1 MKYRCLVCDYIYDPE
16 KGDPDSG
23 IEPGTEFEDLPDDW
37 LCPVCGVGKEQFAP
51 VTEEE
56 EKALKKEEKKALDM
70 FCYQCSQTA
79 KGTGCTVIGV
89 CGKQPTVARLQDNL
103 LFAIKGISAYLYHAR
118 ELGYTDPEIDAFL
131 ERGFYSTL
139 TNVNF
144 DAPDFIKL
152 ALEAGEMNI
161 KTMQLLKKAH
171 IETYG
176 EPVPTEVPIGAKK
189 GHAIIVTGH
198 SMKALAELLKQT
210 EGKGINIYTHSEM
223 LPAHGYPGLHK
234 YPHLVGQLGKAW
246 FDQKKTFAKYP
257 AAILATSNCVL
268 LPTDEYKDRLF
279 TSGVAMIPD
288 TTHIEDYDFTPLIE
302 KALSLPELPEEP
314 GEPVLTTGFGA
325 STILSLKDKIKELV
339 EAGKIRRFFLVG
351 GCDSPLPQA
360 KYYTEFVEKL
370 PEDTVV
376 LTLACGKYRFN
387 DLDMG
392 DIEGVP
398 RLIDL
403 GQCNDA
409 IVGIDVVAALSELFG
424 LEINELPL
432 TFVLSWMEQKAAAI
446 LWSLL
451 SLDIKGMYI
460 GPILPGWAN
469 EDIINYLVSNYDL
482 KPISDPEKDIKE
494 ILG

>member
-1 MKYRCLVCDYIYDPE
+1 MRKYKCLVCDYIYDPLI
-16 KGDPDSG
+16 GDPDSG
-23 IEPGTEFEDLPDDW
+23 IGPGTAFGNLPDDW
-37 LCPVCGVGKEQFAP
+37 LCPLCGVGKDQFVPLDEAQ
-51 VTEEE
+51 
-56 EKALKKEEKKALDM
+56 EKETKKETVDM
-70 FCYQCSQTA
+70 FCYQCSQTVG
-79 KGTGCTVIGV
+79 GTGCTVRGV
-89 CGKQPTVARLQDNL
+89 CGKNATLARLQDNL

-118 ELGYTDPEIDAFL
+118 ELGYTDSEIDAFL
-131 ERGFYSTL
+131 EKGFYTTL

-144 DAPDFIKL
+144 EATDLIKL

-176 EPVPTEVPIGAKK
+176 EPVPTEVQTGTKK

-198 SMKALAELLKQT
+198 SLKAIEELLKQT
-210 EGKGINIYTHSEM
+210 EGKGINVYTHSESM
-223 LPAHGYPGLHK
+223 PAHGYPGLHK
-234 YPHLVGQLGKAW
+234 YPHFAGQLGKAW
-246 FDQKKTFAKYP
+246 FDQRTTFSKYP
-257 AAILATSNCVL
+257 VAILASSNCVL
-268 LPTDEYKDRLF
+268 LPKDEYKDRIF
-279 TSGVAMIPD
+279 TSGVAQLPD
-288 TTHIEDYDFTPLIE
+288 VPHIDGYDFTPVID

-314 GEPVLTTGFGA
+314 GETVLTTGFGA

-339 EAGKIRRFFLVG
+339 EAGKIKRFFLVG
-351 GCDSPLPQA
+351 GCDSPLPMA
-360 KYYTEFVEKL
+360 RYYTEFVQKL

-387 DLDMG
+387 DLELG
-392 DIEGVP
+392 DIEGIP
-398 RLIDL
+398 RMIDL

-409 IVGIDVVAALSELFG
+409 IVGIDIVTALSELFG

-451 SLDIKGMYI
+451 YLNIKGMYI

-469 EDIINYLVSNYDL
+469 EDILNYLVSNYDL
-482 KPISDPEKDIKE
+482 KPISTPDKDIKE
-494 ILG
+494 IMG